1 MIIPLAT
8 YRVQFNP
15 AFGFKPAREIV
26 PYLSELG
33 VSSIYASPIFAARSG
48 SPHGYDVV
56 DPNQINPELGGAEGF
71 EELAAEAQ
79 DQGLGWLQDI
89 IPNHMAF
96 DSQNKMLMDV
106 MEQGKDSSYFNFFDV
121 NWDYHYEELKGK
133 VLAPFLGEFYAE
145 ALEKGELRLAYDEKG
160 LRVSYHDLSFPLCSA
175 SYQYVFGEEAHR
187 SKRELWALYSAD
199 SKVKNIVD
207 ERIRDLNGRKGEA
220 QSFDNLDRLLSSQLF
235 RLSFWKVA
243 AEEINYR
250 RFFNINQLICLRVE
264 DKEVFESTHELI
276 LRMVKEEKFDGLRV
290 DHVDGLYDPKRYL
303 DRLRERAGDV
313 CILVEK
319 ILDREE
325 ELPPGW
331 PVEGTT
337 GYDFLNYANGLFCR
351 RESSKD
357 FVKIFYKFTGLHASY
372 EDLVCEKKRLII
384 GKHMAGDVDNLAH
397 SLKAASR
404 EDRYGRDITLYGLR
418 RALVEV
424 LASFPV
430 YRTYIS
436 EDPLSEAD
444 QNYVKLAIEKARERK
459 PGLVY
464 EINYIEK
471 FILQQLSFAMKFQQ
485 CTAPLM
491 AKGFEDTL
499 LYIYNKLISLN
510 EVGGDPNRFGI
521 TLKEFHRFNA
531 RRQRTALNATSTH
544 DTKRGEDVRA
554 RINVLS
560 ELPREWK
567 QNLKLWSQL
576 NRAKKKIV
584 NKVYMPD
591 EIDEYLLYQTL
602 IGAFPFGEEDFTSFV
617 ERIKSYMVKA
627 VREAKRHT
635 AWIKP
640 DLEYEEACV
649 SFVDKILSPSE
660 DNRFMAEFRS
670 FQKRIE
676 FFGVF
681 NSLSQTL
688 LKIACPGVPDFYQ
701 GSELWDLNLVDPDN
715 RRPVDFDIRK
725 KILREIKEGGEGLLE
740 ELLKN
745 RRDGRIKLFL
755 ICRALAA
762 RKEHLDVFEEGSYL
776 PLKVEGRHKENI
788 IAFARRRKN
797 RWAVAVA
804 TRFLARVV
812 KEGEFPLGER
822 VWGDT
827 AVIFP
832 EKAPDSW
839 YDTIAFK
846 EKKRSG
852 SMKAG
857 EILSHFPVALLAG
870 EKK

>member
-1 MIIPLAT
+1 MLIPLAT

-15 AFGFKPAREIV
+15 AFGFKAAKEIAS
-26 PYLSELG
+26 YLSDLG

-48 SPHGYDVV
+48 SQHGYDVV
-56 DPNQINPELGGAEGF
+56 DPNQINPELGGEGGF
-71 EELAAEAQ
+71 EKLVAETGS
-79 DQGLGWLQDI
+79 QGLSWLQDI

-96 DSQNKMLMDV
+96 DSQNPALMDV
-106 MEQGKDSSYFNFFDV
+106 LEKGKSSSYFIFFDV
-121 NWDYHYEELKGK
+121 NWDYHYEEMKGK
-133 VLAPFLGEFYAE
+133 ILAPFLGKFYAE
-145 ALEKGELRLAYDEKG
+145 ALENGELRLEYDENG
-160 LRVSYHDLSFPLCSA
+160 LRICYHDLSFPLCSA
-175 SYQYVFGEEAHR
+175 SYPRLFGK
-187 SKRELWALYSAD
+187 SKSELRALYSGD
-199 SKVKNIVD
+199 SKVKNFMD
-207 ERIRDLNGRKGEA
+207 EKIRALNGQKGDAE
-220 QSFDNLDRLLSSQLF
+220 SFNDLDRLLSWQLF

-250 RFFNINQLICLRVE
+250 RFFNINQLISLRVE

-276 LRMVKEEKFDGLRV
+276 FRMVREEKFDGLRI
-290 DHVDGLYDPKRYL
+290 DHVDGLYDPKVYL
-303 DRLRERAGDV
+303 ERLRERAGDV
-313 CILVEK
+313 YLLVEK
-319 ILDREE
+319 ILDPEE
-325 ELPPGW
+325 ELPSSW

-337 GYDFLNYANGLFCR
+337 GYDFLNYVNGLFCR
-351 RESSKD
+351 KESSKD
-357 FVKIFYKFTGLHASY
+357 FTKIFYKFTGLHSSY

-397 SLKAASR
+397 ALKAASR
-404 EDRYGRDITLYGLR
+404 EDRYGRDITLYGLK

-424 LASFPV
+424 LANFPV
-430 YRTYIS
+430 YRTYINKDLS
-436 EDPLSEAD
+436 SEAD
-444 QNYVKLAIEKARERK
+444 RNYVKVAIEKARGRN
-459 PGLVY
+459 PGFVY

-471 FILQQLSFAMKFQQ
+471 FILQESSFAMRFQQ

-499 LYIYNKLISLN
+499 LYIYNKLVSLN

-531 RRQRTALNATSTH
+531 RRNKTGLNATSTH

-576 NRAKKKIV
+576 NRAKKKIS
-584 NKVYMPD
+584 NKIYMPD
-591 EIDEYLLYQTL
+591 ENDEYLLYQTL
-602 IGAFPFGEEDFTSFV
+602 IGAFPFREDNYQVFV
-617 ERIKSYMVKA
+617 ERIKNYTIKA

-640 DLEYEEACV
+640 DIEYEEACI
-649 SFVDKILSPSE
+649 SFVEKILNPSE
-660 DNRFMAEFRS
+660 DNRFLTEFKP
-670 FQKRIE
+670 FQKKIQ
-676 FFGVF
+676 FYGVF

-688 LKIACPGVPDFYQ
+688 LKITCPGVPDFYQ
-701 GSELWDLNLVDPDN
+701 GAELWDLNLVDPDN
-715 RRPVDFDIRK
+715 RRPVDFGKRK
-725 KILREIKEGGEGLLE
+725 EFLREIKERGLDLLDD
-740 ELLKN
+740 LLKN
-745 RRDGRIKLFL
+745 REDGRIKLFL

-762 RKEHLDVFEEGSYL
+762 RKEYLEVFEEGSYL
-776 PLKVEGRHKENI
+776 PLRVEGRHKENI

-797 RWAVAVA
+797 RWAIAIA
-804 TRFLARVV
+804 TRFLTRVV
-812 KEGEFPLGER
+812 KEGDIPLGER

-832 EKAPDSW
+832 EKAPNSW
-839 YDTIAFK
+839 YDTITFK
-846 EKKRSG
+846 EKKRDG
-852 SMKAG
+852 SLKVG